1 MPQLPRPSGAGEVR
15 FPDHRSVIVEDATRF
30 RKLPPR
36 ERWQE
41 LFALR
46 EWGSRLT
53 QSLPRAGAIRSVD
66 NDAEAAWQS
75 IQREL
80 FLRHGG

>member
-1 MPQLPRPSGAGEVR
+1 MIIA
-15 FPDHRSVIVEDATRF
+15 DATRF
-30 RKLPPR
+30 RELPPR
-36 ERWQE
+36 ERWLE

-53 QSLPRAGAIRSVD
+53 KSLPQAGAIRSVD
-66 NDAEAAWQS
+66 KDPEAAWQS

-80 FLRHGG
+80 FLRNGK

>member
-1 MPQLPRPSGAGEVR
+1 MIIA
-15 FPDHRSVIVEDATRF
+15 DATRF
-30 RKLPPR
+30 RELPPR

-53 QSLPRAGAIRSVD
+53 KSLPRAEVIRGVE

-80 FLRHGG
+80 FLRNGK